1 MGEIEREKRGFQAK
15 SFQCCRS
22 NVELREIEYHHPLPI
37 HCHQYLLTC
46 TVSSQYYKECFK
58 QYFNIQPQ

>member
-1 MGEIEREKRGFQAK
+1 MGGIERETRGFQAK

-22 NVELREIEYHHPLPI
+22 YVELREVEYHHPLPI
-37 HCHQYLLTC
+37 HRHQLLLTC
-46 TVSSQYYKECFK
+46 TVSSQHYKKRFK